1 MTSWSQ
7 SRYQRHL
14 AVISYQTDT
23 LFAFCVCRSL
33 QTPGGMNEFVISEL
47 AKAGKYDSMA
57 PVMDALLKKFK
68 GE

>member
-1 MTSWSQ
+1 
-7 SRYQRHL
+7 
-14 AVISYQTDT
+14 
-23 LFAFCVCRSL
+23 
-33 QTPGGMNEFVISEL
+33 MNEFVISEL